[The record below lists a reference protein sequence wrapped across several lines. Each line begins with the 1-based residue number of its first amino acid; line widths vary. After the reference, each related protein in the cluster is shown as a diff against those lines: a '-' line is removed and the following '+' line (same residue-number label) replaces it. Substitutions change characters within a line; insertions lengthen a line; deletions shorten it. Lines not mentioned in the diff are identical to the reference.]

1 MTGRRLGVLVSGS
14 GRSLQ
19 NLIDE
24 IDRGTLDA
32 EIGIVLSSR
41 PGVMALTRA
50 ASRGI
55 PTAVVDKLTAPTID
69 AASRM
74 TFQHLEQAGVD
85 LVVFAGFLRIL
96 TIPERYLLRVV
107 NIHPA
112 LLPAFGGHGM
122 FGRHVHEAVLRSG
135 ARVSGCTV
143 HYVTNDVDSGPIIEQ
158 RVVDVLDTDT
168 PDTLAARVFEAEQAA
183 LPRAIALH
191 LDGKLKVEGRR
202 VKRIDGGA

>member
-1 MTGRRLGVLVSGS
+1 
-14 GRSLQ
+14 
-19 NLIDE
+19 
-24 IDRGTLDA
+24 
-32 EIGIVLSSR
+32 
-41 PGVMALTRA
+41 
-50 ASRGI
+50 
-55 PTAVVDKLTAPTID
+55 
-69 AASRM
+69 M

-96 TIPERYLLRVV
+96 TIPDRYLLRVV

-158 RVVDVLDTDT
+158 RVVDVLDSDT
-168 PDTLAARVFEAEQAA
+168 PDSLAARVFEAEKAA
-183 LPRAIALH
+183 LPLAIALH
-191 LDGKLKVEGRR
+191 LDGKLKVDGRR
-202 VKRIDGGA
+202 VKRIDSGS